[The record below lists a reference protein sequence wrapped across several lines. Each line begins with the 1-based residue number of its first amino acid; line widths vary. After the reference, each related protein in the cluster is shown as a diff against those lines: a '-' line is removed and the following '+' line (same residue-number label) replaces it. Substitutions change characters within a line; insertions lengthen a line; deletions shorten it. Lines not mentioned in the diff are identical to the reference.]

1 MELLPESASR
11 AALPI
16 GGSAVALALALPQTP
31 EYWNIGSATMPMVPI
46 TTMGVMFAIVML
58 AWTAFGTEMHPIT
71 AKARGV
77 EPPPGNTF
85 QVLGLTG
92 PIFASAALAFG
103 MHALPV
109 AGTSIEAMHC
119 LLPFALWY
127 VDVAL
132 LKWLN
137 PHVEWPEEAT
147 SLSANYKAE
156 HATPVSAALQ
166 LLGVFM
172 FEVYVQQ
179 MLGAGLS
186 LSGWPLLGVA
196 GLIATSA
203 GVVNHA
209 LANGLL
215 NGILCGEFYW
225 TVSLMFGLSNSALPV
240 GIYHHL
246 MYSMPNFVAAYDE
259 AVDTAPSPV
268 AHALL
273 LHGTL
278 GVWHAALFAFVSTL
292 GMPTA
297 MELQPALGFPN
308 PLPDSPVEGFGLACL
323 VLFGSAAVATAAAAA
338 RAGRDPRAL

>member
-1 MELLPESASR
+1 MWLLLALLAATNALQTPAPRTRSASPKLVAIQKPASALAPAWPPRSMELLPESASR

-172 FEVYVQQ
+172 FEVRTAITRDAAAF
-179 MLGAGLS
+179 GAASFVRLTCLKYS
-186 LSGWPLLGVA
+186 QPRRP
-196 GLIATSA
+196 
-203 GVVNHA
+203 H
-209 LANGLL
+209 
-215 NGILCGEFYW
+215 
-225 TVSLMFGLSNSALPV
+225 VSLTHPLILTFCRCTSSKCSA
-240 GIYHHL
+240 
-246 MYSMPNFVAAYDE
+246 
-259 AVDTAPSPV
+259 
-268 AHALL
+268 
-273 LHGTL
+273 
-278 GVWHAALFAFVSTL
+278 
-292 GMPTA
+292 
-297 MELQPALGFPN
+297 PA
-308 PLPDSPVEGFGLACL
+308 
-323 VLFGSAAVATAAAAA
+323 
-338 RAGRDPRAL
+338 